1 MAPTPKGEMTLSE
14 LKRLIKAYNVKM
26 SVDTKG
32 LTRPQLITKITSLG
46 YKIDHVN
53 KKLVGTRGKNDK
65 SRRPQNVDMPAKP
78 IKLTDTDKEEKQRL
92 KVKKAREKRKELIDK
107 GRDIEKK
114 LQKKAPK
121 GFHYMPDGKLM
132 ADSNHTGPPRVPAS
146 SFPVIERPKTDKEY
160 LKLYGKLSVNMMNE
174 ILNKLPNTNSKGG
187 GSKLKKILKIVK
199 FKGEKELRKEVLKLG
214 GSV

>member
-53 KKLVGTRGKNDK
+53 KKLVGTRGRNDK

-92 KVKKAREKRKELIDK
+92 KVKKARDKRKELIEK
-107 GRDIEKK
+107 GKDI
-114 LQKKAPK
+114 QKKIGEKSKKPK
-121 GFHYMPDGKLM
+121 ETPRQ
-132 ADSNHTGPPRVPAS
+132 GPPRVPAS
-146 SFPVIERPKTDKEY
+146 SFPVIERPKTNEEY

-199 FKGEKELRKEVLKLG
+199 FKGEKELRKEVLKIG

>member
-14 LKRLIKAYNVKM
+14 LKRLVKAYNVKM

-53 KKLVGTRGKNDK
+53 KKLVGTRGQKDK
-65 SRRPQNVDMPAKP
+65 ARRPQNVDMPAKP
-78 IKLTDTDKEEKQRL
+78 IKLTDTAKEEKQAL
-92 KVKKAREKRKELIDK
+92 KVKKAREKRKELIEK
-107 GRDIEKK
+107 GKDI
-114 LQKKAPK
+114 QKKIGEKSKKVKETPRQ
-121 GFHYMPDGKLM
+121 
-132 ADSNHTGPPRVPAS
+132 GPPRVPAS
-146 SFPVIERPKTDKEY
+146 SFTVIDRPKTDKEY

-174 ILNKLPNTNSKGG
+174 ILNRLPNTNSKGG

-199 FKGEKELRKEVLKLG
+199 FKGEKELRKEVLKIG